1 MTVKDEAI
9 QYCND
14 ILDNKIVSCKA
25 TKQACKRFLDN
36 LNDERYYFDEDVCS
50 LLIRFAS
57 SLKHFTGQFNN
68 QPFTLS
74 NWQVFFIANIYG
86 LKVKETGRRKYT
98 SVYLQIARKNGK
110 TSLISLLAIFELLFG
125 DTDGNILILAN
136 AVEQARNNL
145 DITQKYCLSI
155 DNKRKY
161 LIPQFSK
168 IKYKGSKIQIK
179 SSDSS
184 RLDGMNNNMVIIDEL
199 HAAQQ
204 AQQTIDVCR
213 SGMAARTEPLLIV
226 ITTSGTDI
234 TKYCHHL
241 YTTYKQMLNGETE
254 MDEKQFVLIYELED
268 EDIQDD
274 AFMNNSECWIKANPN
289 LDISCY
295 SDFLQSEIDAAK
307 VDRTKRLGLLQKNFD
322 CWLDG
327 TIINTQDE
335 KYVDDEIVLK
345 NMETVNLKDFAGC
358 WCFAAVD
365 LSSVSDLNVLTLM
378 IPKDGYFYFKNF
390 FFLPEQN
397 NNIKDVKSQLNVWNK
412 EGYINLTP
420 GNCLDSDAIVKT
432 LKKVIEDYNIQ
443 VIELHLDVY
452 NSTSFQL
459 KMAEELPDVPVIP
472 FSQSFLNFN
481 KSTKELKMLMLR
493 EQCKI
498 DKNAVCRWNFHNA
511 VVKETT
517 QGNQKVMKL
526 NNNKANKIDSVISMQ
541 MSLGGYLSSNYCYLM
556 NQ

>member
-1 MTVKDEAI
+1 MTVKDTAI
-9 QYCND
+9 KYCDD
-14 ILDNKIVSCKA
+14 ILNNKIVSCKA

-36 LNDERYYFDEDVCS
+36 LNDDRYYFDEDTCS

-68 QPFTLS
+68 QTFELS
-74 NWQVFFIANIYG
+74 NWQVFFVANIYG
-86 LKVKETGRRKYT
+86 LKVRGTGRRKYT

-125 DTDGNILILAN
+125 DADGNILILAN

-145 DITQKYCLSI
+145 DITQKYCSSI
-155 DNKRKY
+155 DKQRKY

-199 HAAQQ
+199 HAAAQ

-213 SGMAARTEPLLIV
+213 SGMAARTEPLLII

-241 YTTYKQMLNGETE
+241 YTTYKQMLNGDTE

-268 EDIQDD
+268 EDIQNDE
-274 AFMNNSECWIKANPN
+274 FMNDPNCWIKANPN
-289 LDISCY
+289 IDISCY

-327 TIINTQDE
+327 TIVNSQDE
-335 KYVDDEIVLK
+335 KYIDDEVVLK
-345 NMETVNLKDFAGC
+345 NMVDVDLKNFNGC
-358 WCFAAVD
+358 WCFASVD

-378 IPKDGYFYFKNF
+378 IPRNGYFYFKNF
-390 FFLPEQN
+390 FYLPEQN
-397 NNIKDVKSQLNVWNK
+397 NNIKDVKSQINVWNK

-420 GNCLDSDAIVKT
+420 GNCLDSNYIVND
-432 LKKVIEDYNIQ
+432 LKKIVDNYNINI
-443 VIELHLDVY
+443 IELHLDVY

-459 KMAEELPDVPVIP
+459 KMVEDLADIPVIP
-472 FSQSFLNFN
+472 YQQSFLNFN

-493 EQCKI
+493 EQCRI
-498 DKNAVCRWNFHNA
+498 DKNAVTRWNFHNSII
-511 VVKETT
+511 KETT
-517 QGNQKVMKL
+517 QGNQKCMKL
-526 NNNKANKIDSVISMQ
+526 NGNKSNKIDSVISMQ
-541 MSLGGYLSSNYCYLM
+541 MALGGYLTSNYCYSM
-556 NQ
+556 N